1 MENASWRIVFTELC
15 EEVFRELGFD
25 SPPMLHDNNLPLAME
40 IHVDSRDF
48 ELIHS
53 STDRPYQILIL
64 CKLDQMNEELSRNDY
79 AAMLLGNLNNI
90 RLAQPYFGITADEQE
105 LVWVSSELLSGLR
118 ASHLLE
124 KLREIA
130 QSATTWRT
138 KIQDNKNAD
147 DLTTDVQ
154 GVMLA

>member
-1 MENASWRIVFTELC
+1 MENASWRIAFTELC

-40 IHVDSRDF
+40 IQVDSRDF

-53 STDRPYQILIL
+53 STDRPHQILIL
-64 CKLDQMNEELSRNDY
+64 CKLDQIHEELSRDDC
-79 AAMLLGNLNNI
+79 AAMLLDNLNNI

-105 LVWVSSELLSGLR
+105 IVWVSSEPLSGIR
-118 ASHLLE
+118 AGHLLE

-130 QSATTWRT
+130 QSAATWRIA
-138 KIQDNKNAD
+138 IQANKNAD

-154 GVMLA
+154 GVILA